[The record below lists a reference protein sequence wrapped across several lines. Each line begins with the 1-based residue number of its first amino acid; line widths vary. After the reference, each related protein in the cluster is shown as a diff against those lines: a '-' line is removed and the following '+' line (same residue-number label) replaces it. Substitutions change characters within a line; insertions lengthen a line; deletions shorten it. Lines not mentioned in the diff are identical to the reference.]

1 MSKFKVI
8 DVEEQ
13 TTTGGKELKKLTLL
27 PEGQQNT
34 EPRVTMWSDHPDF
47 NSVVAGG
54 EVSGVLEKK
63 DSGIPIPEHPG
74 KNYINRTLL
83 PEGSVSSP
91 TLLNSKMEA
100 NIDEILAILQKIKK
114 DDTPF

>member
-1 MSKFKVI
+1 MTKFKVI

-47 NSVVAGG
+47 NNVVAGG

-63 DSGIPIPEHPG
+63 DSGTPIPAHPG
-74 KNYINRTLL
+74 KNYVNRTLL
-83 PEGSVSSP
+83 PEGSQVSSSP
-91 TLLNSKMEA
+91 TPSNSLQA
-100 NIDEILAILQKIKK
+100 NVDRIL
-114 DDTPF
+114 

>member
-1 MSKFKVI
+1 MTKFKVV
-8 DVEEQ
+8 DFEEQ

-34 EPRVTMWSDHPDF
+34 EPRVTMWSTHPDF

-63 DSGIPIPEHPG
+63 DSGTPIPAHPG
-74 KNYINRTLL
+74 KNYVNRTLL

-91 TLLNSKMEA
+91 TPSSSTLEA
-100 NIDEILAILQKIKK
+100 KVDRILEIVEKWTK
-114 DDTPF
+114 DPPF